1 MGPAISWAL
10 GIILAFFLFFEVGL
24 KIIARIAHARG
35 HSAACPPSFSWYFT
49 SDFRKR
55 YMRPAVERA
64 GIKPGDRVLELG
76 PGPGAF
82 SVEAA
87 RRAGPEGRLTIVDI
101 QPEMI
106 AKVEA
111 RLREANI
118 INAETRVA
126 GAYGLPLENSTFDRA
141 FLVTVLGEITD
152 QRRALAELHRV
163 LRPGGILSITEEFSD
178 PDYPFAGETI
188 RKAEA
193 AGFRL
198 SARFGNFLVYT
209 LNFEKV
215 VGLRPGTLELLACP
229 DCHAG
234 LSLQPAASEKGMPA
248 AGNYFLRCEKCRK
261 DFPIRDGIVY
271 FLESKLLT
279 GLNRRFARMYDWM
292 SWFYRPFSPL
302 MFLFIGMSERQ
313 ARKEILDRLEPRG
326 GRVLEISIGPGVNL
340 PFLRERAD
348 VGEIH
353 GLDISLGQLKRCR
366 SYMHSKGGPA
376 ELYLGNGEALP
387 YRDNSFESVFHIGGI
402 NFFNDKRKA
411 IEEMIRVAKPGTRIL
426 IADETDKGVRAYDM
440 AAPGFSGRAGVDKKK
455 VTAPVDLVPPEMLE
469 AKVTEVWNGFLYL
482 LEFRKPLA

>member
-1 MGPAISWAL
+1 MGTILLWAL
-10 GIILAFFLFFEVGL
+10 GILAAFIIVFEGIL

-55 YMRPAVERA
+55 YMHPAVERV

-82 SVEAA
+82 SVDAA
-87 RRAGPEGRLTIVDI
+87 RRAGPEGRLIVVDL
-101 QPEMI
+101 QPEMT
-106 AKVEA
+106 ALVES
-111 RLREANI
+111 RLLAAGI
-118 INAETRVA
+118 TNAETRVA
-126 GAYGLPLENSTFDRA
+126 GAYELPLEDSSIDRA

-163 LRPGGILSITEEFSD
+163 LRPGGILSITEEFSA

-209 LNFEKV
+209 LNFERIE
-215 VGLRPGTLELLACP
+215 GLRPGTLDLLACP
-229 DCHAG
+229 DCHT
-234 LSLQPAASEKGMPA
+234 SLTLNTSASEKHEA
-248 AGNYFLRCEKCRK
+248 AAKEYFLRCETCRK
-261 DFPIRDGIVY
+261 EYPIREGIVH
-271 FLESKLLT
+271 FLEQKSLT
-279 GLNRRFARMYDWM
+279 GLNRRFAAMYDWM

-302 MFLFIGMSERQ
+302 MFLFIGISERR
-313 ARKEILDRLEPRG
+313 ARKEVIDRLEPHG

-340 PFLRERAD
+340 PFLRERGD
-348 VGEIH
+348 VGDIY

-366 SYMHSKGGPA
+366 SYRHSKGWPV
-376 ELYLGNGEALP
+376 ELFLGNAETLP
-387 YRDNSFESVFHIGGI
+387 YRDNAFESVFHVGGI

-411 IEEMIRVAKPGTRIL
+411 IEEMIRVAKPGARIL
-426 IADETDKGVRAYDM
+426 IADETDRGVRAYDTV
-440 AAPGFSGRAGVDKKK
+440 APGFSRRVGADKKK
-455 VTAPVDLVPPEMLE
+455 VAAPVDLVPQEMQE
-469 AKVTEVWNGFLYL
+469 VKVTEVWNGFMYL
-482 LEFRKPLA
+482 LEFRKPG